1 MMSKQPYIRH
11 ISGVL
16 LNNVQ
21 RCVVCGLILTD
32 HRNVRYLAGGKEPSG
47 WSAGPVYV
55 RGNFWV
61 ATEPENEPIE
71 DCKP

>member
-1 MMSKQPYIRH
+1 MSTVYPYIRH
-11 ISGVL
+11 VAGELIAG
-16 LNNVQ
+16 VQ

-32 HRNVRYLAGGKEPSG
+32 HRNVGYVLAD
-47 WSAGPVYV
+47 GPPGHWAPGDVYV

-61 ATEPENEPIE
+61 ASAPIDEPIE